1 MWGDEMGGFHADIP
15 LEETGP
21 FAHESV
27 VAPTRSPST
36 PLEELPIPW
45 GAARQERWHGDFI
58 ELPSGTRAP
67 VVVTEDGRVHAEAPD
82 PRSVGVL
89 FPGPS
94 SYVCGPGSNVWV
106 DITDQ
111 GGVLLEAT
119 TTGQIFG
126 VKRLTATIIGESRD
140 EWHYHTPSLV
150 RSVEATSRPPHWAAK
165 TLVTHVRDRLTLRP
179 PA

>member
-1 MWGDEMGGFHADIP
+1 M
-15 LEETGP
+15 
-21 FAHESV
+21 
-27 VAPTRSPST
+27 
-36 PLEELPIPW
+36 
-45 GAARQERWHGDFI
+45 
-58 ELPSGTRAP
+58 
-67 VVVTEDGRVHAEAPD
+67 
-82 PRSVGVL
+82 
-89 FPGPS
+89 
-94 SYVCGPGSNVWV
+94 WV

-165 TLVTHVRDRLTLRP
+165 ALVTHVRDRLTLRP